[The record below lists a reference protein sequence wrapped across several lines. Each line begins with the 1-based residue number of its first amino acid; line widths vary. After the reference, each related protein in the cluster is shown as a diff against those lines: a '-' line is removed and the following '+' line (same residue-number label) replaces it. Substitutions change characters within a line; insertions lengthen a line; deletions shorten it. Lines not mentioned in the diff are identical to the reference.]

1 MPIPTLPKRLGPKF
15 SSHFPISP
23 KMFCRFHRV
32 FLKNVLKHCKKD
44 ANNCGLA
51 FPPVENINLNL
62 GTNLILL
69 TLKIS
74 SKLTKKIPELDPK
87 IQ

>member
-1 MPIPTLPKRLGPKF
+1 MPTPTLPKGLGLKF
-15 SSHFPISP
+15 SSHFPMSP

-51 FPPVENINLNL
+51 FLPVEINLNL
-62 GTNLILL
+62 GANLILL